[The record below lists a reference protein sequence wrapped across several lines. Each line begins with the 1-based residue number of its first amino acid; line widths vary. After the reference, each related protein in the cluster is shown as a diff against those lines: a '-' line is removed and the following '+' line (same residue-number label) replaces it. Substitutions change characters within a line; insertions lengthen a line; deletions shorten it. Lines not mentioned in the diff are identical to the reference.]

1 MVHQGRLQLDTSLT
15 MEERTSSLQSSYSIA
30 GVLPNNDRGRGS
42 ITAVSTTSESSTTH
56 CPIDSSAR
64 LSPLFVPNHL
74 ELGNS
79 VAESM
84 TESKISAIGEFEAT
98 DLETE
103 GKTENCVSLNLEILK
118 CFESVN
124 LQYEELGIVFSNCIA
139 IQPSNPAFPTNEGS
153 IVLMGAPKSGFL
165 EATFVHP
172 VNIAKVLITSS
183 QRLIMS
189 AYNRDRQLI
198 AQNILPGANL
208 ANTDSVVPP
217 NTLLSVTARDIY
229 SISLCAFDGQFTID
243 EFSFCF

>member
-30 GVLPNNDRGRGS
+30 GVLPNNRGS
-42 ITAVSTTSESSTTH
+42 ITAVATASESSTTH
-56 CPIDSSAR
+56 CLIDPSAR

-74 ELGNS
+74 DLGNS
-79 VAESM
+79 VTKST
-84 TESKISAIGEFEAT
+84 TESKIPAIGEFEAT
-98 DLETE
+98 ELEAE
-103 GKTENCVSLNLEILK
+103 RKTGSSISLNLEILK
-118 CFESVN
+118 CFESVK
-124 LQYEELGIVFSNCIA
+124 LQYEELGIIFGNCIA

-165 EATFVHP
+165 EAAFVHP

-198 AQNILPGANL
+198 VQNILPGANL
-208 ANTDSVVPP
+208 ANTDSVAPP
-217 NTLLSVTARDIY
+217 NTLLSVAAKDIY

-243 EFSFCF
+243 DFSFCF